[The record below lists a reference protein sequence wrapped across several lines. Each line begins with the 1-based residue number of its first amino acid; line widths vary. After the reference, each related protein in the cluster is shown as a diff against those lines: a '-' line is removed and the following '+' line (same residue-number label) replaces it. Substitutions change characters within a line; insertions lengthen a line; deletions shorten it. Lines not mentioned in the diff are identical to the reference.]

1 MTNQSFVAVVDD
13 DQAIREALCLV
24 LESVDLTAR
33 GYSSAQAFLN
43 DERKLACVCLVLDVR
58 MPGVSGLELQRRL
71 LDMHCVVPI
80 IFMSGH
86 GDVSTAVEVMK
97 KGAVD
102 FLQKPFSNQ
111 SLIDIVQAT
120 IARTDRQRE
129 AAARGEEIR
138 QRLATLTPRERA
150 VFDAIGSGRV
160 AKQVADDLGVC
171 IKTVEQHRT
180 HIFAKLQI
188 RRTSELTALAT
199 ELLLLE
205 RA

>member
-24 LESVDLTAR
+24 LDSVDLVAR
-33 GYSSAQAFLN
+33 GYSSALAFLN
-43 DERKLACVCLVLDVR
+43 DERNKACACLVLDVR

-71 LDMHCVVPI
+71 LDMHCIVPI
-80 IFMSGH
+80 VFMSGH

-111 SLIDIVQAT
+111 SLIDVVQAT
-120 IARTDRQRE
+120 ISRTNRQRE
-129 AAARGEEIR
+129 AAQRCEILK

-150 VFDAIGSGRV
+150 IFDAIGSGRV
-160 AKQVADDLGVC
+160 AKQVADDLGICV
-171 IKTVEQHRT
+171 KTVEQHRT
-180 HIFAKLQI
+180 HIFSKLQI
-188 RRTSELTALAT
+188 RRTSELTAMAT
-199 ELLLLE
+199 ELLHID
-205 RA
+205 RD